1 VRTVFD
7 ILSHLIFMDNVVIY
21 ILGCGGIFG
30 AKPSSMC
37 WLQSNLPKTSEKLH
51 REKVNLK
58 QLQND
63 VDFLEQE
70 LEKERAANASL
81 QSKIADRR
89 KKNDE
94 MCALM
99 AMLRSETEAVL
110 QRHNILLDTPEAR
123 AMAEDFHFSNE
134 QERLTQDS
142 TTLTGEDVEE
152 GELGMDVNKEDVE
165 EDLDHDGDDEG
176 DDDEEEMFEV

>member
-1 VRTVFD
+1 
-7 ILSHLIFMDNVVIY
+7 
-21 ILGCGGIFG
+21 
-30 AKPSSMC
+30 MC

-51 REKVNLK
+51 LEKLAVK
-58 QLQND
+58 QLQKD
-63 VDFLEQE
+63 VDFLTQE
-70 LEKERAANASL
+70 LEQERAANSSL

-123 AMAEDFHFSNE
+123 AVAEDLHFSNQ
-134 QERLTQDS
+134 QEHLLTQDS
-142 TTLTGEDVEE
+142 TAVMGDDDMEE
-152 GELGMDVNKEDVE
+152 SEHGMGVNKEDVE
-165 EDLDHDGDDEG
+165 EDLDHDGDDEE

>member
-1 VRTVFD
+1 
-7 ILSHLIFMDNVVIY
+7 
-21 ILGCGGIFG
+21 
-30 AKPSSMC
+30 MC
-37 WLQSNLPKTSEKLH
+37 WLQSNLPKTFEKVHGEKLH
-51 REKVNLK
+51 VK
-58 QLQND
+58 QLHND
-63 VDFLEQE
+63 VEFLKGE

-89 KKNDE
+89 EKNDE

-123 AMAEDFHFSNE
+123 AVAEDLHLSN
-134 QERLTQDS
+134 QQGRLTHDS
-142 TTLTGEDVEE
+142 SSFMGDDDNNNNVEE
-152 GELGMDVNKEDVE
+152 SEDHGTDVNKLEDVE

-176 DDDEEEMFEV
+176 DDDDEEMFEV